1 MEEDNGRKYA
11 QIAAKSKGPGPGRYL
26 LPSTCGKE
34 GHDISQK
41 KAASYSFGKYL
52 GSSFI
57 NKVCSP
63 GPVYRVDPE
72 LTRHGKD
79 GTARYTQQGRH
90 AEISVFNTPGPGRY
104 HNEDCHPQ
112 GERNAPKYS
121 MGSRTRYR
129 KSDNYPSANHYNLP
143 SLMGPKIPNMAASSA
158 FTMKSRRQIGSFTQ
172 DLSKTPGPA
181 RYDIVPQDRYSQRPP
196 QFSML
201 ARRFVPGDK
210 TNKPGPGKYYPENV
224 KINKK
229 SVPKYSMGIRHSEY
243 IAPLISCEPNNE

>member
-1 MEEDNGRKYA
+1 MEEESGRKYA

-63 GPVYRVDPE
+63 GPVYWVDPA

-104 HNEDCHPQ
+104 HNENCHPQ